1 MATDRH
7 EGDAPSSRLGG
18 LPALAGVAL
27 TLRGW
32 SFAVLGTLAIVAAPM
47 LGFRELL
54 FVGLVLLGLP
64 LGAIV
69 SLAVATPVLQVQRRF
84 APRVVAV
91 GDVVDVDVLLE
102 NRGGAIRGGTRAEDR
117 LDRVERG
124 LTTRLTVARGGFG
137 LPPVPAA
144 GGRASRVR
152 ARYRLPAGRRGVHS
166 IGPLRLVRGD
176 ALGLAL
182 RETVA
187 GAAQPFVVTPRAVP
201 LQSDVLDAH
210 GAGGSSPVAHAT
222 AGAGTDDVIPR
233 DYRPGDAMRRVHWRA
248 SARSGELKVRQ
259 DEQNTDPHAWIL
271 LETRA
276 GRMLDERGGDDRLEW
291 AVSMTASLAV
301 HLLERG
307 FETHLVETGAV
318 DELARSEDEREV
330 AHDVLLRLAEL
341 VPASESVEAVSRI
354 AAEMREAGGVRPV
367 FAVLSHLREEDLR
380 ALASLAA
387 NARPAIAFVVGGT
400 EEEEAVLSSLGW
412 YPVAVGTG
420 TAVEEAW
427 AQALA
432 LRVVA

>member
-1 MATDRH
+1 MATERRAA
-7 EGDAPSSRLGG
+7 EAPSARLGG
-18 LPALAGVAL
+18 LPALAGLAL

-32 SFAVLGTLAIVAAPM
+32 VLVLLGVAAVVIAPVAE
-47 LGFRELL
+47 FRELL
-54 FVGLVLLGLP
+54 FLGLVLLGLP
-64 LGAIV
+64 LGALV
-69 SLAVATPVLQVQRRF
+69 SLVVATPSVRVQRRF
-84 APRVVAV
+84 APQNVAA
-91 GDVVDVDVLLE
+91 GDVVEVDVLLE
-102 NRGGAIRGGTRAEDR
+102 NRGRALRGGARAQDR
-117 LDRVERG
+117 LERVERG
-124 LTTRLTVARGGFG
+124 AVVGRPVAEGAFA
-137 LPPVPAA
+137 LPAVPAH
-144 GGRASRVR
+144 GRVS
-152 ARYRLPAGRRGVHS
+152 ARYRLPADRRGIHR

-176 ALGLAL
+176 GLGLAL
-182 RETVA
+182 RESVV

-259 DEQNTDPHAWIL
+259 DEQSTDPHAWVL

-276 GRMLDERGGDDRLEW
+276 ERMVGRRDEERLEW

-307 FETHLVETGAV
+307 FETHLVETGAS
-318 DELARSEDEREV
+318 DEQEHSEDEREV

-341 VPASESVEAVSRI
+341 APSQESVEAVPRI
-354 AAEMREAGGVRPV
+354 AAEMRDTGGARPV
-367 FAVLSHLREEDLR
+367 FAVLSRLHEDDLD

-387 NARPAIAFVVGGT
+387 HARPAIAFVVGGT
-400 EEEEAVLSSLGW
+400 AEEESALASLGW
-412 YPVAVGTG
+412 YPVAVAVTSS
-420 TAVEEAW
+420 VEEAW

>member
-1 MATDRH
+1 VATEARAA
-7 EGDAPSSRLGG
+7 ETPSSRLGG
-18 LPALAGVAL
+18 LPALRGVAL

-32 SFAVLGTLAIVAAPM
+32 ALVLLGVAGVVIAP
-47 LGFRELL
+47 LTEFRELL

-64 LGAIV
+64 LGALV
-69 SLAVATPVLQVQRRF
+69 SLLLAPASFRVQRRF
-84 APRVVAV
+84 APQTVAA
-91 GDVVDVDVLLE
+91 GDVVEVDVLLE
-102 NRGGAIRGGTRAEDR
+102 NRGRAVRSGARAHDR

-124 LTTRLTVARGGFG
+124 VVVGRPVAEGVFG
-137 LPPVPAA
+137 LPGVPS
-144 GGRASRVR
+144 GGRVR
-152 ARYRLPAGRRGVHS
+152 ARYRLPAERRGINR

-176 ALGLAL
+176 GLGLAL
-182 RETVA
+182 RESVV
-187 GAAQPFVVTPRAVP
+187 GAAQPFVVTPRVVP

-248 SARSGELKVRQ
+248 SARSGELMVRQ

-276 GRMLDERGGDDRLEW
+276 ERVLERRGDDRLEW

-301 HLLERG
+301 HLLDRG
-307 FETHLVETGAV
+307 FETHLVETGA
-318 DELARSEDEREV
+318 DGEPEHSEDEREV

-341 VPASESVEAVSRI
+341 APSRDSVDAVTRI
-354 AAEMREAGGVRPV
+354 SADMRDTGGVRPV
-367 FAVLSHLREEDLR
+367 FAVLTRLLESDLDALG
-380 ALASLAA
+380 ALAAQS
-387 NARPAIAFVVGGT
+387 RPAIAFVVAGT
-400 EEEEAVLSSLGW
+400 AEEEAALASLGW
-412 YPVAVGTG
+412 YAVSVDPS
-420 TAVEEAW
+420 ASVEEAW